1 MRYLIATG
9 IVVVGL
15 IAIYFVEF
23 HDFSSEEKVETDT
36 EEAPLQMAGSTES
49 SDAEYNISEEQQQAL
64 ADLQEEQEHTHEHAE
79 LFEGGDLSLDNIE
92 NNLSGEEF
100 DYTNAEIE
108 ADSDHLENN
117 GTLITIPMEEQ
128 VRLLINT
135 NNLWIEITDVSTTNE
150 ITYQGETLEADSEL
164 LGEADSE
171 LSDDL
176 YYIVVT
182 AQVKN
187 EDDTHFMMM
196 NFPKIMTEL
205 PVQSQNYNMRR
216 QHDQVALDPFV
227 LTEQFSTEI
236 GAGESGELKIAFLAE
251 EDLLDN
257 TDLYLMNNS
266 MAMKETIIFAL
277 E

>member
-23 HDFSSEEKVETDT
+23 YDFSSDEKVETDT
-36 EEAPLQMAGSTES
+36 EEAPLQMAGSTDS
-49 SDAEYNISEEQQQAL
+49 SDTEYNISEEQQQAL
-64 ADLQEEQEHTHEHAE
+64 SERKEEQEHTHEHVE

-108 ADSDHLENN
+108 ADSDHLDNN
-117 GTLITIPMEEQ
+117 GTLVTVPIEEE

-135 NNLWIEITDVSTTNE
+135 NNLWIEITDVRSTNE

-176 YYIVVT
+176 RYIVVT

-187 EDDTHFMMM
+187 EDDSHFMMM
-196 NFPKIMTEL
+196 NFPKIITEL
-205 PVQSQNYNMRR
+205 PIQSQHYNMRR

-227 LTEQFSTEI
+227 LTDEFSTEI
-236 GAGESGELKIAFLAE
+236 DSGASGELEIAFLVE
-251 EDLLDN
+251 EDLLEGS
-257 TDLYLMNNS
+257 DLYLMNNS

-277 E
+277 Q